1 MPGSIKKLRR
11 RAGTARRIFAAGSVA
26 AAAAAILGG
35 GFIALTLRTLP
46 APEDLFSRRVIQSTK
61 IYDRTGAVLLYE
73 IHGEEKRTV
82 IPFVEIPA
90 SAKNAAIAI
99 EDANFYG
106 HAGIDLKGILRAFF
120 ADLTS
125 GNLSQGGS
133 TITQQLVK
141 NSIIGNERTIRR
153 KIREAILAIVLET
166 RLSKEKILDLYLNQI
181 PYGSNAY
188 GIEAAAETFF
198 GKHAQDLTVAES
210 ALLAALPRAPSY
222 YSPYGQHKAELLK
235 RKNVVIDRMASLGYV
250 SMDEAKR
257 AKSEPLA
264 FLPAAKNIR
273 APHFVMFIRDYLV
286 SRYGEEEVEQGGLVV
301 TTTLDWKMQ
310 QAAEEIVAKGA
321 ERNEQLIQ
329 AHNMA
334 LVAINPKSGEILA
347 MVGSRDYFD
356 VANDGNFSVATA
368 LRQPGSAFKP
378 FVYATAFK
386 KGFRPETILF
396 DVPTEFNPLC
406 TPDGASRPGTTVAAG
421 DCYHPQNYDETFR
434 GPVTLRQAIA
444 QSLNV
449 PSVKLLYLAGIDDS
463 IRTAED
469 LGITS
474 LKNRERFGLSLVLG
488 GAEVR
493 LLEMTSAYGVFA
505 NDGVLNAPVGILKI
519 EAADKRALEEKQNNP
534 RPVLDPEIARAIND
548 VLSDNDARIP
558 VFQPRSSLYFPDRK
572 VAAKTGTTQDFRD
585 AWTIGYTPSV
595 AVGVWAGNNDNS
607 PMRQKGSGV
616 MAAAPVWREFMDSA
630 LKNFPPEEFIPP
642 SPVDVSKPVL
652 KGIWQGDAVVTIDA
666 VSGKRATEFTPPE
679 TRKDIAFGAP
689 HDPLYW
695 IDRNDPAGP
704 PPSNPSVDP
713 QYFNWET
720 AFERWIKSSNF
731 TPQPLSRAPISFDN
745 IHAPENQPRIVVKN
759 ASKSD
764 SEAVVEVKVS
774 AMFRLKE
781 AVLFDSDRILSTIV
795 RPSENIRFNI
805 PFDFLNNT
813 SARFEIRV
821 YDVMGNIGTASFG
834 L

>member
-1 MPGSIKKLRR
+1 MRGPVRKQRR
-11 RAGTARRIFAAGSVA
+11 RSAAAKKILAALGA
-26 AAAAAILGG
+26 AAAAGIMLGG
-35 GFIALTLRTLP
+35 ILVAFTLRALP
-46 APEDLFSRRVIQSTK
+46 APDDLFSRRVIQSTK

-82 IPFVEIPA
+82 VPFSEISA

-99 EDANFYG
+99 EDANFYS
-106 HAGIDLKGILRAFF
+106 HSGIDFKGILRALF
-120 ADLTS
+120 ADIAS
-125 GNLSQGGS
+125 GNFRQGGS

-141 NSIIGNERTIRR
+141 NSVIGNERTIRR
-153 KIREAILAIVLET
+153 KIKEALLAIVLET
-166 RLSKEKILDLYLNQI
+166 RLPKEKILDLYLNQI
-181 PYGSNAY
+181 PYGSNSY

-198 GKHAQDLTVAES
+198 GKRAGDLTVAES

-222 YSPYGQHKAELLK
+222 YSPYGQHKDELLK
-235 RKNVVIDRMASLGYV
+235 RKDIVIDRMSSLGYI
-250 SMDEAKR
+250 SPDEAKR

-286 SRYGEEEVEQGGLVV
+286 SRYGEEDVEQGGLIV

-310 QAAEEIVAKGA
+310 QAAEEIVAKNA
-321 ERNEQLIQ
+321 ARNEQLIQ
-329 AHNMA
+329 ARNMA
-334 LVAINPKSGEILA
+334 LVAIDPKSGDILA

-356 VANDGNFSVATA
+356 VANEGNFNVATA

-396 DVPTEFNPLC
+396 DVPTEFNALC
-406 TPDGASRPGTTVAAG
+406 APDGAPRPGAAVSAS

-449 PSVKLLYLAGIDDS
+449 PSVKLLYLAGVDDS

-474 LKNRERFGLSLVLG
+474 LKDRERFGLSLVLG

-493 LLEMTSAYGVFA
+493 LLEMTSAFGAFA
-505 NDGVLNAPVGILKI
+505 NDGILNPPVGILKV
-519 EAADKRALEEKQNNP
+519 EAADKRVLEEKEENP
-534 RPVLDPEIARAIND
+534 RPAIDPEIARTVND
-548 VLSDNDARIP
+548 VLSDNDARVP
-558 VFQPRSSLYFPDRK
+558 VFQPHSSLYFPDRK

-585 AWTIGYTPSV
+585 AWTIGYAPALS
-595 AVGVWAGNNDNS
+595 VGVWAGNNDNS

-616 MAAAPVWREFMDSA
+616 MAAAPAWHEFMDAA

-642 SPVDVSKPVL
+642 SPVDVSKPAL
-652 KGIWQGDAVVTIDA
+652 KGIWQGDAVVVVDT
-666 VSGKRATEFTPPE
+666 VSGKRATESTPPE
-679 TRKDIAFGAP
+679 TRKDIAFGTP
-689 HDPLYW
+689 RDPLYW

-704 PPSNPSVDP
+704 PPSNPSADP
-713 QYFNWET
+713 QYPNWAA
-720 AFERWIKSSNF
+720 AFEQWLGSSGF
-731 TPQPLSRAPISFDN
+731 TPRPVSNAPSGYDDV
-745 IHAPENQPRIVVKN
+745 HTPENRPKIIVKN
-759 ASKSD
+759 VLKDD
-764 SEAVVEVKVS
+764 SGVTVEARVS
-774 AMFRLKE
+774 SVFGLKE
-781 AVLFDSDRILSTIV
+781 AVLFDADRVLSTVV
-795 RPSENIRFNI
+795 RPSENIRLHI
-805 PFDFLNNT
+805 PPDFLNG
-813 SARFEIRV
+813 AGGQLEIRI
-821 YDVMGNIGTASFG
+821 YDIMGNIGIAPVD